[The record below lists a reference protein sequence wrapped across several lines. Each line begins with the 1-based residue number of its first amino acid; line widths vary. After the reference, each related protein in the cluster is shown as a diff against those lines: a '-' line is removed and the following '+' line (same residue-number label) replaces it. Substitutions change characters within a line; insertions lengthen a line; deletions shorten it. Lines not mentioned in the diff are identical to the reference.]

1 MATKILI
8 PTPLRPYT
16 DKKDAVEAEGATVGE
31 LLTDL
36 TARHAGL
43 KAHLYNDQGK
53 LRSFVNIYVN
63 DDDIR
68 YLAKE
73 QTPVKEGDTV
83 SVIPSVAGGVET
95 TIERGARLDPGTAG
109 GSRELPQLTNDEVK
123 RYSRHLIMPEVG

>member
-1 MATKILI
+1 MTAPHSRRASFMATRILI

-31 LLTDL
+31 LLADL

-43 KAHLYNDQGK
+43 KAHLFNDQGK

-73 QTPVKEGDTV
+73 QTAVKADDTV
-83 SVIPSVAGGVET
+83 SIIPSVA
-95 TIERGARLDPGTAG
+95 
-109 GSRELPQLTNDEVK
+109 
-123 RYSRHLIMPEVG
+123 